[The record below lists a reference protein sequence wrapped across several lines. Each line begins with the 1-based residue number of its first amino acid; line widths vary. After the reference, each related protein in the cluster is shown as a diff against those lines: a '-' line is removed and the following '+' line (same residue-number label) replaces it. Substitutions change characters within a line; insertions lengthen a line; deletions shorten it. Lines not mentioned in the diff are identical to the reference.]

1 MTGVGEV
8 FIFLHSLA
16 VFVDDKFWKR
26 RLLGTGHFL
35 PEENFFVR
43 SRVFLA
49 IIFFQV
55 SLIFLY
61 TYKDY

>member
-16 VFVDDKFWKR
+16 VFVDDKFWKG

-43 SRVFLA
+43 SRVF
-49 IIFFQV
+49 
-55 SLIFLY
+55 
-61 TYKDY
+61 